1 MKPYPIDLVS
11 VVIPVYNE
19 EASLPELLRRTEAAC
34 LELGRAFGSCWSTT
48 AAATA
53 PRNSCRPPPNATAAP
68 WWR

>member
-19 EASLPELLRRTEAAC
+19 EASLPNCCAAPKPPAWSWAAPS
-34 LELGRAFGSCWSTT
+34 RSCWSTT